1 MAHCAGLLMASQTVI
16 IRLQR
21 ILFGCIIDIL
31 TNNSTGRLDLW
42 YAGGGGGAGAGAG
55 AGGGGGGGD
64 IRGC

>member
-42 YAGGGGGAGAGAG
+42 YAGGGGG
-55 AGGGGGGGD
+55 GGGGGD